1 MMPNSRA
8 GYARIGR
15 RAAMECETSMYARRG
30 FLLAAVLI
38 AIAGVAQAQEKYPT
52 RPIKLLVPFP
62 AGGPVDV
69 MGRLIGQR
77 LSTTLGQ
84 QVIIENRP
92 GAGSTL
98 AARAAATAEPDGY
111 TLLVGSA
118 ASLAIGPALYSNI
131 GYDPATSFAPIAFVS
146 SVPYVMIAGPKV
158 PAKTVPDLVAYA
170 KANPG
175 KLNVGVPNGAPPHMI
190 AAWFRAATRTDV
202 VIVPYKGASNVIT
215 DLMGGQIDLG
225 FETTSV
231 TFAHVHDGKV
241 AALGVATPARLPAL
255 PDVPTMIEGGLPDF
269 IASSWTGIMAPAGT
283 PKDVIGRL
291 NAEVNAALKSPE
303 IQDRFNKLA
312 AEARPGT
319 PDDFAAFILREVPK
333 WQAMA
338 KLAGVK
344 AE

>member
-1 MMPNSRA
+1 L
-8 GYARIGR
+8 IHDR
-15 RAAMECETSMYARRG
+15 RD
-30 FLLAAVLI
+30 FLLAALLI
-38 AIAGVAQAQEKYPT
+38 GLGTAAQAQEKYPT
-52 RPIKLLVPFP
+52 RPIRLLVPFP

-69 MGRLIGQR
+69 MGRLLGQR
-77 LSTTLGQ
+77 LSSTIGQ

-98 AARAAATAEPDGY
+98 AARAAASADPDGY
-111 TLLVGSA
+111 TLLVASA
-118 ASLAIGPALYSNI
+118 ASLAIGPALYNNI
-131 GYDPATSFAPIAFVS
+131 GYDPATSFAPIAMVS
-146 SVPYVMIAGPKV
+146 SVPYVMIAGPNV
-158 PAKTVPDLVAYA
+158 SANTLPDLVAYA

-175 KLNVGVPNGAPPHMI
+175 RLNVGVPNGAPPHMI
-190 AAWFRAATRTDV
+190 AAWFRSVTRTDI

-231 TFAHVHDGKV
+231 TFGHVHEGKV
-241 AALGVATPARLPAL
+241 KALGVATRARLPEL
-255 PDVPTMIEGGLPDF
+255 PHVPTMIESGLPDF

-283 PKDVIGRL
+283 PKDIIGRL

-303 IQDRFNKLA
+303 TQDRFKKLA
-312 AEARPGT
+312 AEANPGT
-319 PDDFAAFILREVPK
+319 PEDFVAFIVREVPK

-344 AE
+344 GE

>member
-1 MMPNSRA
+1 M
-8 GYARIGR
+8 YHR
-15 RAAMECETSMYARRG
+15 RQFLFAAILT
-30 FLLAAVLI
+30 
-38 AIAGVAQAQEKYPT
+38 AIAANAWAQERYPA
-52 RPIKLLVPFP
+52 RPIRLLVPFP

-69 MGRLIGQR
+69 MGRLVAQR
-77 LSTTLGQ
+77 LSATLGQ
-84 QVIIENRP
+84 QVVVENRP

-111 TLLVGSA
+111 TLLVASA

-131 GYDPATSFAPIAFVS
+131 GYDPATSFAPIALVS
-146 SVPYVMIAGPKV
+146 IVPYVMIAGPSV
-158 PAKTVPDLVAYA
+158 AAKSVPDLVAYA

-175 KLNVGVPNGAPPHMI
+175 KLNIGVPNGAPPHMI
-190 AAWFRAATRTDV
+190 AAWFRSATRTDV
-202 VIVPYKGASNVIT
+202 VVVPYKGASNVIT
-215 DLMGGQIDLG
+215 DLMGGQVDLG

-231 TFAHVHDGKV
+231 TFGHVHDGKV
-241 AALGVATPARLPAL
+241 TALGVATRARLPEL

-283 PKDVIGRL
+283 PKDVLARL
-291 NAEVNAALKSPE
+291 NAEVNAALTSPE
-303 IQDRFNKLA
+303 LQDRFKKLA
-312 AEARPGT
+312 AEAKPGT
-319 PDDFAAFILREVPK
+319 PEDFAAFIRLEVPK

>member
-1 MMPNSRA
+1 MTSI
-8 GYARIGR
+8 YHR
-15 RAAMECETSMYARRG
+15 RRFLFAAILTG
-30 FLLAAVLI
+30 IAANT
-38 AIAGVAQAQEKYPT
+38 QAQEKYPA

-69 MGRLIGQR
+69 MGRLIAQR
-77 LSTTLGQ
+77 LSVTLGQ
-84 QVIIENRP
+84 QVVVENRP

-111 TLLVGSA
+111 TLLVASA

-131 GYDPATSFAPIAFVS
+131 GYDPTTSFAPIALVS
-146 SVPYVMIAGPKV
+146 SVPYVMIAGPSVK
-158 PAKTVPDLVAYA
+158 AKTVPDLVAYA

-175 KLNVGVPNGAPPHMI
+175 KLNIGVPNGAPPHMI
-190 AAWFRAATRTDV
+190 AAWFRSATRTDV

-215 DLMGGQIDLG
+215 DLMGGQVDLG

-231 TFAHVHDGKV
+231 TFGHVHDGKV
-241 AALGVATPARLPAL
+241 TALGVATQARLPEL
-255 PDVPTMIEGGLPDF
+255 PDVPTMIEAGLPDF
-269 IASSWTGIMAPAGT
+269 VASSWTGIMAPAGT
-283 PKDVIGRL
+283 PKDVIARL
-291 NAEVNAALKSPE
+291 NAEVNAALTSPE
-303 IQDRFNKLA
+303 LQDRFKKLS
-312 AEARPGT
+312 AEAKPGT
-319 PDDFAAFILREVPK
+319 PEDFAAFIRREVPK

>member
-1 MMPNSRA
+1 M
-8 GYARIGR
+8 
-15 RAAMECETSMYARRG
+15 TSMYDRRR
-30 FLLAAVLI
+30 FLLAVALAGI
-38 AIAGVAQAQEKYPT
+38 ATSARAQEKYPA

-69 MGRLIGQR
+69 MGRLVAQR
-77 LSTTLGQ
+77 LSVTLGQ
-84 QVIIENRP
+84 QVIVENRP

-111 TLLVGSA
+111 TLLVASA

-131 GYDPATSFAPIAFVS
+131 GYDPATSFAPIALVS
-146 SVPYVMIAGPKV
+146 SVPYVMIAGPSV
-158 PAKTVPDLVAYA
+158 AAKTLPDLVAYA

-175 KLNVGVPNGAPPHMI
+175 KLNIGVPNGAPPHMI
-190 AAWFRAATRTDV
+190 AAWFRSVTHTDV

-231 TFAHVHDGKV
+231 TFGHVHEGKV
-241 AALGVATPARLPAL
+241 TALGVATQARLPAL
-255 PDVPTMIEGGLPDF
+255 PEVPTMIESGLPDF

-283 PKDVIGRL
+283 PKEVLGRI
-291 NAEVNAALKSPE
+291 NAEVNAALTSPE
-303 IQDRFNKLA
+303 LQDRFKKLA
-312 AEARPGT
+312 AEVKPGT
-319 PDDFAAFILREVPK
+319 PEDFAAFIRREVPK